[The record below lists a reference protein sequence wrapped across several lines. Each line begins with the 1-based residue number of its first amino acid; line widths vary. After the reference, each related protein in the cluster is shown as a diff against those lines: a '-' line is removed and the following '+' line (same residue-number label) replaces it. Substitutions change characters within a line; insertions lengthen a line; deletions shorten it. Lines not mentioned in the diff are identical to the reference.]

1 MTLMVE
7 KMAKLA
13 AFDRCPFERSPFE
26 RKKCKILFRQSIVEK
41 PSRRR
46 TK

>member
-1 MTLMVE
+1 MTLTVE

-13 AFDRCPFERSPFE
+13 AFERSPFE
-26 RKKCKILFRQSIVEK
+26 RKKCKILFRQSIVDK